1 LSCPARAEIGING
14 VKPRSDF
21 AKIRL
26 SPKEMYER
34 TFDRVTS
41 SQVCLPAQ
49 CSVHVLTHPIS
60 IATSLMLCIQGHSCD
75 YCFSMQIISYIEHH
89 KRAKPQFL
97 ELPALMNKP
106 SALSS
111 SEYLVGLMFSCIDDD
126 GGGFVDADELTAVVE
141 ADQASDEETEKDTK
155 NRMNVSQLAA
165 KLEQQLV
172 DEVRPTP
179 SSVPI
184 LVYLRATRALQT
196 FFSCAT

>member
-1 LSCPARAEIGING
+1 
-14 VKPRSDF
+14 
-21 AKIRL
+21 
-26 SPKEMYER
+26 
-34 TFDRVTS
+34 
-41 SQVCLPAQ
+41 
-49 CSVHVLTHPIS
+49 
-60 IATSLMLCIQGHSCD
+60 
-75 YCFSMQIISYIEHH
+75 MQIISYIEHH
-89 KRAKPQFL
+89 KRAKPQLL